1 MERLSPYLP
10 YLPIVP
16 YVVVLNDGAIAIDYM
31 GPSVTTITGYTAA
44 QVSWDFWRNHIHPED
59 RPRIMAQLNQNPQQG
74 VYEYE
79 YRWLFA
85 DESYHWLLDS
95 GRALRNSAGEI
106 SGFVGSWLDITER
119 KTLEIE
125 QKRLNDLFRS
135 TLDGSPIALSAQDK
149 ELRYRWLYNSPLVKE
164 EEAYGRRLDEIL
176 DPELAA
182 QIERTKE
189 EALRTGRP
197 QEEEL
202 ELEVNGELRTYFFHT
217 VPVFDEHGGISGV
230 SNVRIDVTPQKKIE
244 RELQQTK
251 QRFELTLKGSPIT
264 VFIQDKDLR
273 YVWTYNTQLE
283 PENNPIGR
291 TDDDLFGEAVA
302 KELVSYKRRAME
314 MRHTVVREVDVP
326 LNGRTQTFQIRIEPL
341 LMAEGKVEGIAS
353 VAMNITSLKFI
364 ERQLSQRSQE
374 LESSN
379 QDLEHFAYAASHDL
393 QEPLRAISGY
403 LDLLKRLYQHELN
416 PQAQEFIDEATAGA
430 ERMRRLIQG
439 LLAYSRINRKNHPFQ
454 TVSVAEVLSNVKRDL
469 GPLLNENNATITHE
483 PLPTITADPVQ
494 IAQLLQNLLI
504 NAIKFRGERPPRIHL
519 TAVEQENKWEF
530 RVTDNGIGLDI
541 QYNDRIFTIFQRL
554 HTRDEYEG
562 LGIGL
567 ALCKRIVERHHGHIW
582 VESQPGKGATFIFTI
597 HKNLGETTI

>member
-1 MERLSPYLP
+1 MERLYPYLP

-31 GPSVTTITGYTAA
+31 GPSVTTITGYTAE
-44 QVSWDFWRNHIHPED
+44 QVTWVFWRNHIHPED

-79 YRWLFA
+79 YRWLFF

-95 GRALRNSAGEI
+95 GRALRNAEGEI
-106 SGFVGSWLDITER
+106 ISFVGSWSDITER
-119 KTLEIE
+119 KSLEIE
-125 QKRLNDLFRS
+125 QKRLNELFRS

-149 ELRYRWLYNSPLVKE
+149 QLRYQWLFNSPLVKE
-164 EEAYGRRLDEIL
+164 EEAYGRRLDELL
-176 DPELAA
+176 DPELAV

-189 EALRTGRP
+189 QALRTGRP

-217 VPVFDEHGGISGV
+217 VPIFDEAGDISGV
-230 SNVRIDVTPQKKIE
+230 SNVRIDVTPQKRFE
-244 RELQQTK
+244 RELRQTK

-291 TDDDLFGEAVA
+291 TDGEIFGEEIAQ
-302 KELVSYKRRAME
+302 ELIAYKRRAMDKC
-314 MRHTVVREVDVP
+314 RTVVREVDVP
-326 LNGRTQTFQIRIEPL
+326 LNGRMQTYQIRIEPL
-341 LMAEGKVEGIAS
+341 ITTQGHVEGIAS

-364 ERQLSQRSQE
+364 ERQLSQRTQE
-374 LESSN
+374 LTRSN

-403 LDLLKRLYQHELN
+403 LDLLKRLYQDELN
-416 PQAQEFIDEATAGA
+416 PQAQEFIEEAVAGA
-430 ERMRRLIQG
+430 DRMRRLIQG
-439 LLAYSRINRKNHPFQ
+439 LLDYSHINRKNHPFQ
-454 TVSVAEVLSNVKRDL
+454 TVSVAEVLAAVKRDL
-469 GPLLNENNATITHE
+469 GPLLNENNVTITHE
-483 PLPTITADPVQ
+483 PLPALTADPVQ
-494 IAQLLQNLLI
+494 ISQLLQNLLT
-504 NAIKFRGERPPRIHL
+504 NAVKFRSERPPHIHI
-519 TAVEQENKWEF
+519 TAEEQADKWEF

-562 LGIGL
+562 LGLGL
-567 ALCKRIVERHHGHIW
+567 ALCKRIVERHHGNIW
-582 VESQPGKGATFIFTI
+582 VESQPGRGATFIFTI
-597 HKNLGETTI
+597 HKNLGETVI